1 MLYNELRTISF
12 FKKFNF
18 FSLLFFWYSRN
29 MDKQKFT
36 LLEAYVKKSIA
47 LSKLQLIET
56 FQSADE
62 GTNHS
67 LDELNNIYTEV
78 GKFIDYCDAKVGIIS
93 VNLIC
98 RKRSR
103 KEIIFIYVFVSS
115 FTFHSSIHMLLFE
128 RENKRNHKRK
138 ALLRYG

>member
-1 MLYNELRTISF
+1 
-12 FKKFNF
+12 
-18 FSLLFFWYSRN
+18 

-36 LLEAYVKKSIA
+36 LLEAYVKKAVA

-62 GTNHS
+62 STNHS

-93 VNLIC
+93 VNLISVIE
-98 RKRSR
+98 KQ
-103 KEIIFIYVFVSS
+103 KKNHFHFVYYMLVFS
-115 FTFHSSIHMLLFE
+115 FTFHSFIHTLLFQNDKIKE
-128 RENKRNHKRK
+128 IIKEKLCNVRGDNMCMEN
-138 ALLRYG
+138 A